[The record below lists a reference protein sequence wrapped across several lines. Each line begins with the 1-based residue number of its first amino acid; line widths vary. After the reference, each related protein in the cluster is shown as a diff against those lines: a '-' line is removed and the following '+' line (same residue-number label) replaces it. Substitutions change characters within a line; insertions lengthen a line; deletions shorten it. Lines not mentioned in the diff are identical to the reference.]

1 MCIRA
6 EGGEGVE
13 GITGRGGRATRVRM
27 GDGESSR
34 WSDPGRRWLKFVWSS
49 PSTTGPTG
57 MFLARTRQRKGQ
69 RQTE

>member
-49 PSTTGPTG
+49 PSTTEPTG
-57 MFLARTRQRKGQ
+57 MFLARTRQREGQ